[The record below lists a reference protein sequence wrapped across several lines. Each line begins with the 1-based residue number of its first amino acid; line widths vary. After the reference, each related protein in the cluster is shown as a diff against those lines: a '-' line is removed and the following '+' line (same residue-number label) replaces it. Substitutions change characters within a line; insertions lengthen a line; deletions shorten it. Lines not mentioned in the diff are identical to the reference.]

1 MTHRDLK
8 PENIM
13 CIGEGKDLKIKLTDF
28 GFACFFNPDKKMDIS
43 LGTPYYMAP
52 ELVEARTYDER
63 VDVWS
68 LGCIVYV
75 LLSGKIPFSGNKID
89 DIADAI
95 LTKEVDFDPIHF
107 ADVSFQAKQFL
118 SVCLTKNYE

>member
-1 MTHRDLK
+1 
-8 PENIM
+8 M

-75 LLSGKIPFSGNKID
+75 LLSGKIPYSGNKID

-95 LTKEVDFDPIHF
+95 LTKEVDFDPIYF
-107 ADVSFQAKQFL
+107 ADVSFQAKQFI

>member
-1 MTHRDLK
+1 
-8 PENIM
+8 M

-28 GFACFFNPDKKMDIS
+28 GFACFFNPDKKMNLS
-43 LGTPYYMAP
+43 LGTPYFMAP

-75 LLSGKIPFSGNKID
+75 LLSGKIPFGGNIFD
-89 DIADAI
+89 DIGDAI

-107 ADVSFQAKQFL
+107 ADVSYQAK
-118 SVCLTKNYE
+118 